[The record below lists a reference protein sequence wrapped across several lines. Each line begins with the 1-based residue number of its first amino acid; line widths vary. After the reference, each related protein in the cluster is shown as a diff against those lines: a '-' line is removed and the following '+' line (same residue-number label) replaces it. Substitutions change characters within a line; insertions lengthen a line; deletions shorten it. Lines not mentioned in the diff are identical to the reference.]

1 MKKFLLKNKIHLL
14 INKVMNKI
22 TLITSE
28 GCLGCEVMRNSIKS
42 AIEQTKVEVAVGEID
57 ITKAGKYL
65 ISKYH
70 ISDTPCVL
78 FFKDDKFLFKKIGS
92 VPTVVVIQWIN
103 VHFK

>member
-1 MKKFLLKNKIHLL
+1 
-14 INKVMNKI
+14 MNKI

-65 ISKYH
+65 ISKYN

-103 VHFK
+103 VHYK